1 MSARRRWLLLAGQ
14 AGLATVAWPGL
25 AALDAGA
32 AEPTLSDSTAPD
44 AAAVKAA
51 PAAPAAD
58 QRTHPAGA
66 DRPAEDRITPGRTL
80 AFPRDHGAHPG
91 ARIEWWY
98 ATGWLQGA
106 APGAGLI
113 GFQLT
118 FFRSRTGLAQALP
131 GRFAPRQLLFAHAA
145 VSDIAGKKHRHA
157 QRISRW
163 SGDETLADA
172 HALRADTAVA
182 LGRWTLRRQ
191 PDGGYRALLAA
202 PEAAFTLDLQLQATQ
217 PLLLQGQ
224 AGYSR
229 KGPAPGQASHYYS
242 VPQLVVSAQLALD
255 GKRQPLAG
263 RGWLDHEW
271 SDDLLASGDN
281 RANHANAAN
290 GDNLANHAN
299 HANAASGAN
308 RANHANAASSAN
320 RADVATGWDWIGINL
335 ADGGAL
341 TAFVLRR
348 ADASVLW
355 AGGSHRP
362 AGGAVRDFLPGDVVF
377 TPLRDW
383 ASPATGVRYPVQWR
397 IRCPAGTFELRA
409 LLDAQELDGSASTGL
424 VYWEGLAEL
433 LGAGGARIGLGYLE
447 MTGRGRPLRL
457 GLW

>member
-1 MSARRRWLLLAGQ
+1 MSTRRRWWIQ
-14 AGLATVAWPGL
+14 AGLAGLAGRAGL
-25 AALDAGA
+25 AAAALPGPTAVA
-32 AEPTLSDSTAPD
+32 AEAARTAD
-44 AAAVKAA
+44 AARSSSAAAEAAAAEAVAA
-51 PAAPAAD
+51 GPAPPRASQAA
-58 QRTHPAGA
+58 A
-66 DRPAEDRITPGRTL
+66 DRPDEDRITPGRAL

-98 ATGWLQGA
+98 ATGWLRADQ
-106 APGAGLI
+106 PGAGLI

-118 FFRSRTGLAQALP
+118 FFRSRTGLAAALP
-131 GRFAPRQLLFAHAA
+131 GRFAPRQMLFAHAA
-145 VSDIAGKKHRHA
+145 VSDITGKKHRHA

-182 LGRWTLRRQ
+182 LGRWALRRQ

-202 PEAAFTLDLQLQATQ
+202 PEAAFTLDLQLQPTQ

-242 VPQLVVSAQLALD
+242 VPQLAVSAQLGLD
-255 GKRQPLAG
+255 GKRQALAG

-281 RANHANAAN
+281 RANA
-290 GDNLANHAN
+290 
-299 HANAASGAN
+299 
-308 RANHANAASSAN
+308 
-320 RADVATGWDWIGINL
+320 ATGWDWIGINL

-348 ADASVLW
+348 ADGSGLW

-362 AGGAVRDFLPGDVVF
+362 PGGAVRDFLPDEVVF
-377 TPLRDW
+377 APLRGW
-383 ASPATGVRYPVQWR
+383 SSPATGVRYPVQWH

-433 LGAGGARIGLGYLE
+433 LVAGGARVGLGYLE

-457 GLW
+457 GLF